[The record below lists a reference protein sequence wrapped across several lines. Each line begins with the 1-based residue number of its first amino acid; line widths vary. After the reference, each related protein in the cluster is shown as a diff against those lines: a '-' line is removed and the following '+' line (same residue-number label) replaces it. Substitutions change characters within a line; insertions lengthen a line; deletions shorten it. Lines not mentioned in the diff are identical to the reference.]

1 MSLTAFKKKSV
12 ILYGANVSGKPT
24 ENNKWIHRGPFG
36 LYNQVLSTGNNG
48 FSINGG
54 TRNVGYVGKT
64 YAMSK
69 QGTRYRG
76 LHAIGYGGFKGQ
88 YYHAEPVLNAG
99 EVKTLGQQAEYIK
112 PSVLSNAGMLR
123 TRYRWLF
130 NGVYP
135 NWIVKNIYTGNLTE
149 NASQG
154 NYIDTLSSKSDCV
167 LDVNN
172 QEKYLGTCT
181 KDGKCSD
188 RLSIVKRTYD
198 NVAMDAP
205 YTKPAKCAVS
215 QSDYLLH
222 LTKNCSKS
230 IHLPIA
236 TNGNSPCIYGVCG
249 SSGNIA

>member
-1 MSLTAFKKKSV
+1 MSLAAFKRKSV

-24 ENNKWIHRGPFG
+24 DGDVLWVPRGPFG
-36 LYNQVLSTGNNG
+36 RNNPVLGYGTNG

-69 QGTRYRG
+69 QGTRFRG

-88 YYHAEPVLNAG
+88 YYRAEPVLNAG
-99 EVKTLGQQAEYIK
+99 EVNTLGQQAEFIK
-112 PSVLSNAGMLR
+112 PSVLSTPGMLR
-123 TRYRWLF
+123 TRYRWLY

-135 NWIVKNIYTGNLTE
+135 NWIVKNVYTGNMTQNSSEGLYVDKL
-149 NASQG
+149 ASDHTCSLG
-154 NYIDTLSSKSDCV
+154 
-167 LDVNN
+167 VND
-172 QEKYLGTCT
+172 QEKYAATCT

-188 RLSIVKRTYD
+188 RISIVKRTYN

-215 QSDYLLH
+215 QSDYMLY
-222 LTKNCSKS
+222 LTKKCVKTQ
-230 IHLPIA
+230 HLPIPS
-236 TNGNSPCIYGVCG
+236 NGNNPCIYGTCG
-249 SSGNIA
+249 SA